1 VKERKPKGKLVRANF
16 VYSDTPTAFFS
27 VMGRFGL
34 AFDTA
39 PASRGKMLG
48 IAVADDT
55 VADAI
60 GKQFHDLAKAIRERK
75 PQGGAH
81 E

>member
-1 VKERKPKGKLVRANF
+1 MKKGKRKLVRAHF
-16 VYSDTPTAFFS
+16 VNADTPVQFFS
-27 VMGRFGL
+27 VMGRFGV

-39 PASRGKMLG
+39 PASRAKMLG